1 MISGINKNQSM
12 WRRFSVAILH
22 PQNWR
27 PTRNGSLE
35 RQNRPT
41 WWLTAAFIV
50 IAVALSYGQTIETFD
65 STASR
70 RAFLEQ
76 YCSVCH
82 NDDMRTGGMTLSRF
96 NVEHPEQTA
105 ELTEK
110 MIHKLRVG
118 MMPPPGMERPDDAA
132 RKTFVV
138 MLEKSIDRA
147 AAAHPYA
154 GNPALHRLN
163 RTEYANS
170 IRDLLRV
177 RVDVSALLPPDDMS
191 HGFDNMADVLTVSST
206 LLDSYMHAADQI
218 ARVAVG
224 DPAAPPITAT
234 YTVPKIVSQDHHVEG
249 TPFGTRGG
257 IAVTH
262 NFPADGDYVFKLRFY
277 HHATGALFGMNQGRT
292 QQIEVALDGERAAL
306 LAIDPAHSLAGI
318 TTSSIKIKAGP
329 HLVSASFIQKADG
342 PREDEVHLVEQSLVD
357 LTIGAV
363 PGTSTLPHLLDVS
376 ITGPL
381 HIYGI
386 SDTPSRRRI
395 FLCRPSDVASEIPC
409 ARRIISSL
417 ARSAFRRPVT
427 AADMQALLGF
437 YHLGRRQGGFEAGI
451 RTSIQALIA
460 SPEFVFRFE
469 RTPATGVA
477 GVNYN
482 ITDLELASRLS
493 YFLWSS
499 APDDRLITVA
509 SQGRL
514 SIPAVL
520 EREVR
525 RMLADPRSA
534 ALSTNFVDQWLHLR
548 NLKDATP
555 DLYIYPNFDKTLA
568 RSMQR
573 ETELLFNSIKEEDR
587 SLLDLLTADFTFVDE
602 RLAQHYGIPNVL
614 GSRFRRVKITDENRR
629 GLLGHAGILMLTS
642 TANRTS
648 PVKRGKYVMEVL
660 LGTPPPAPPPN
671 VPALPENAE
680 ARTGHVARPL
690 SVRERMEEH
699 RKNPACAGCH
709 RLMDPI
715 GFALE
720 NYDGVGIW
728 RTQDSG
734 FKIDA
739 SGQMFDGTRLDG
751 PASLRQ
757 AVLNHSDA
765 FIAAFTENL
774 LAYALG
780 RVIDYRDMPAARA
793 VQREAARNGYR
804 FSSFILAIAK
814 SPAFRMRSVEEGSHI
829 AAIEPDR

>member
-1 MISGINKNQSM
+1 MILGIPRIQSVL
-12 WRRFSVAILH
+12 RRLGQAALH
-22 PQNWR
+22 PPNWRGRNSSLEQQSR
-27 PTRNGSLE
+27 PTRWLAAA
-35 RQNRPT
+35 
-41 WWLTAAFIV
+41 WIVLTAMLA
-50 IAVALSYGQTIETFD
+50 YGQTSRTFD
-65 STASR
+65 SSASR

-82 NDDMRTGGMTLSRF
+82 NDDMRTGGMTLSKF
-96 NVEHPEQTA
+96 NVEHPERTA

-118 MMPPPGMERPDDAA
+118 MMPPPGMERPEVST
-132 RKTFVV
+132 RKTFVA
-138 MLEKSIDRA
+138 MLEQSVDQA
-147 AAAHPYA
+147 AAAQPYI

-170 IRDLLRV
+170 IRDLLGV
-177 RVDVSALLPPDDMS
+177 QVDVSALLPPDDMS
-191 HGFDNMADVLTVSST
+191 HGFDNMADVLTVSSA
-206 LLDSYMHAADQI
+206 LLDGYMHAADQI

-224 DPAAPPITAT
+224 DPVAPPITAT

-257 IAVTH
+257 IGVTH

-277 HHATGALFGMNQGRT
+277 HHATGALFGMNQGKT
-292 QQIEVALDGERAAL
+292 QQIEVALDGERVAL
-306 LAIDPAHSLAGI
+306 LEIDPAHSLDGLK
-318 TTSSIKIKAGP
+318 TSSVRINAGP

-363 PGTSTLPHLLDVS
+363 PGANTLPHLLDLS

-395 FLCRPSDVASEIPC
+395 FLCRPTNVASEMPC
-409 ARRIISSL
+409 TRRIISTL
-417 ARSAFRRPVT
+417 ARRAFRRPIT
-427 AADMQALLGF
+427 ASDMQALLGF
-437 YHLGRRQGGFEAGI
+437 YRLGRRQAGFEAGI
-451 RTSIQALIA
+451 RTAIQALIA

-469 RTPATGVA
+469 RTPAQGIA

-482 ITDLELASRLS
+482 VTDLELASRLS

-499 APDDRLITVA
+499 APDDRLITIA

-514 SIPAVL
+514 STPTVL
-520 EREVR
+520 EQEVR

-534 ALSTNFVDQWLHLR
+534 ALSTNFVDQWLRLR

-573 ETELLFNSIKEEDR
+573 ETEMLFNSIKEEDR
-587 SLLDLLTADFTFVDE
+587 SLLDLLTADFTFVNE
-602 RLAQHYGIPNVL
+602 RLARHYGIPNVV
-614 GSRFRRVKITDENRR
+614 GNRFRRVKIADENRR

-660 LGTPPPAPPPN
+660 LGTPPPPPPPN

-690 SVRERMEEH
+690 SVRERLEEH
-699 RKNPACAGCH
+699 RKNPTCAGCH

-720 NYDGVGIW
+720 NFDGVGIW
-728 RTQDSG
+728 RTRDSG

-751 PASLRQ
+751 PVSLRQ

-765 FIAAFTENL
+765 FIATFSESL

-793 VQREAARNGYR
+793 IQREAARNHYR
-804 FSSFILAIAK
+804 FSSFVLAIVK
-814 SPAFRMRSVEEGSHI
+814 SPAFRMRCVEEGARV
-829 AAIEPDR
+829 AAVRPQP